1 MDCAPSFVV
10 QSDGPAVR
18 PTLLSVESVQTR
30 PWGVGQV
37 GAISWDRAR
46 EKHEGSPAQ
55 DTVSDLREAGD
66 CRKGRWGNELGM
78 TWRFGK
84 KEPMSSHFLAVLRQE
99 LETDF

>member
-1 MDCAPSFVV
+1 MRAVLC
-10 QSDGPAVR
+10 GAVR
-18 PTLLSVESVQTR
+18 RHGRGTR
-30 PWGVGQV
+30 SLVFGVRADQAVGQV